1 MMPSEI
7 FHNSISDDVIP
18 AKISDA
24 VLIFGIPEVVV
35 ILWGSTQV
43 MKFFDF
49 DYKYDEMYAI
59 LERLQSEY

>member
-35 ILWGSTQV
+35 ILWG
-43 MKFFDF
+43 
-49 DYKYDEMYAI
+49 KYTGDK
-59 LERLQSEY
+59 